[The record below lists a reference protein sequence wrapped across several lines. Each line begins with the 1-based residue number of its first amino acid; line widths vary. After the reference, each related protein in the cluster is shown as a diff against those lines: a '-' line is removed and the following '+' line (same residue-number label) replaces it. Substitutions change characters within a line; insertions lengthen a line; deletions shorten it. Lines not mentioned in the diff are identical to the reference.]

1 MQKPSR
7 RSRLLWVLPPV
18 AFLAALLLW
27 FVAECV
33 RGAAFPEPWN
43 APAHSQWISF
53 PFEIL
58 VAASALVLAG
68 APFVAAIRRRGGA
81 AALLFASW
89 IPCFIA
95 FFFIGFM
102 SGRDSQ
108 NRWDR
113 FADRLEIPEGL
124 DVSEPVGKSEAP
136 DIGFAALP
144 ADSADAAALCLRD
157 YGMGCYAAAIF
168 LRTAEPGRIRLRAV
182 EVTTGHSLSP
192 YELDEKTSR
201 DHAGGDAL
209 FNGLEFIVGE
219 GDLVHPYA
227 ARFEVCFRPASGGP
241 ERTIGSRV
249 YRIVGSQF

>member
-68 APFVAAIRRRGGA
+68 APFVAAISRRGGA

-102 SGRDSQ
+102 SERDSQ

-157 YGMGCYAAAIF
+157 CGMGCYAAAIF

-192 YELDEKTSR
+192 YELDGATSST
-201 DHAGGDAL
+201 
-209 FNGLEFIVGE
+209 
-219 GDLVHPYA
+219 PTQ
-227 ARFEVCFRPASGGP
+227 PASKSVSARPPAAPSARSGRASTASSARNSDP
-241 ERTIGSRV
+241 VPPFSKTDKSH
-249 YRIVGSQF
+249 QP

>member
-43 APAHSQWISF
+43 APTHSQWISF

-68 APFVAAIRRRGGA
+68 APFVAAISRRGGA

-95 FFFIGFM
+95 FFFI
-102 SGRDSQ
+102 
-108 NRWDR
+108 
-113 FADRLEIPEGL
+113 
-124 DVSEPVGKSEAP
+124 
-136 DIGFAALP
+136 
-144 ADSADAAALCLRD
+144 
-157 YGMGCYAAAIF
+157 
-168 LRTAEPGRIRLRAV
+168 
-182 EVTTGHSLSP
+182 GHSLSP

-219 GDLVHPYA
+219 GDLFHPYA

>member
-1 MQKPSR
+1 MMLECR
-7 RSRLLWVLPPV
+7 RKITSTLDFSAVLKS
-18 AFLAALLLW
+18 FS
-27 FVAECV
+27 V
-33 RGAAFPEPWN
+33 R
-43 APAHSQWISF
+43 I
-53 PFEIL
+53 
-58 VAASALVLAG
+58 
-68 APFVAAIRRRGGA
+68 
-81 AALLFASW
+81 
-89 IPCFIA
+89 
-95 FFFIGFM
+95 
-102 SGRDSQ
+102 
-108 NRWDR
+108 
-113 FADRLEIPEGL
+113 
-124 DVSEPVGKSEAP
+124 
-136 DIGFAALP
+136 
-144 ADSADAAALCLRD
+144 
-157 YGMGCYAAAIF
+157 AAAIF